1 LYLFIDNCLADSV
14 ERPSLGIHEGGTG
27 LSAPVDSAV
36 TGHRQD
42 EYVSHTAV
50 YRQDFRRYLGDLDV
64 ADEWRAAAFTSAED
78 GLAHD
83 ATVMA
88 RLYADGWNRYG
99 WPEAAGG
106 LGGNEIHRAVYYEE
120 LGHAM
125 LPIPAQHWTLETLGP
140 ALLKFAPGLAA
151 AHLPGYLSG
160 AEWWGQ
166 SFSEPESGS
175 DLATLRTRAVDD
187 GAGGFVINGEKIWTS
202 QGPTATRLLAL
213 VRTGAPESRH
223 RGLTMIM
230 VDADAPG
237 VTVRPIALASG
248 RRELAEVFFDD
259 VRVGRERVVGDVDGG
274 WAVAMH
280 LMQYE
285 RGMYGYAVLN
295 KVLTELSRL
304 REHMVTAGAT
314 AAQRQRFARVYV
326 DVAAAQARTAT
337 TVRRLAAGE
346 AVGADSSID
355 KLLFGRAEKEVN
367 DLILEIT
374 RDQMI
379 AGAAGRGGAALDT
392 ARAEWWYSRAAT
404 VMGGTAEVQRGI
416 IADHIL
422 GLPKEKR

>member
-1 LYLFIDNCLADSV
+1 
-14 ERPSLGIHEGGTG
+14 
-27 LSAPVDSAV
+27 
-36 TGHRQD
+36 
-42 EYVSHTAV
+42 
-50 YRQDFRRYLGDLDV
+50 
-64 ADEWRAAAFTSAED
+64 
-78 GLAHD
+78 
-83 ATVMA
+83 
-88 RLYADGWNRYG
+88 
-99 WPEAAGG
+99 
-106 LGGNEIHRAVYYEE
+106 
-120 LGHAM
+120 M

-140 ALLKFAPGLAA
+140 ALLTFAPGLAA
-151 AHLPGYLSG
+151 IYLPGYLSG

-187 GAGGFVINGEKIWTS
+187 GDGRFVINGQKIWTS

-213 VRTGAPESRH
+213 VRTGTPESRH
-223 RGLTMIM
+223 RGLTMLM

-237 VTVRPIALASG
+237 VTIRPIALASG

-259 VRVGRERVVGDVDGG
+259 VRVDHERVIGDVDGG

-304 REHMVTAGAT
+304 REDMVIAGAT
-314 AAQRQRFARVYV
+314 DAQRQRFARVYV
-326 DVAAAQARTAT
+326 DVVAAQARTAT

-367 DLILEIT
+367 DLVLEIG
-374 RDQMI
+374 REHMI
-379 AGAAGRGGAALDT
+379 AGTGRGGATLNT

-404 VMGGTAEVQRGI
+404 IMGGTAEVQRGI
-416 IADHIL
+416 IADHLL
-422 GLPKEKR
+422 GLPKEKRIEPRP

>member
-1 LYLFIDNCLADSV
+1 
-14 ERPSLGIHEGGTG
+14 
-27 LSAPVDSAV
+27 LSAPVDS
-36 TGHRQD
+36 TLHSGRHL
-42 EYVSHTAV
+42 EYVSGIAM
-50 YRQDFRRYLGDLDV
+50 YRADFRRYLRDLDA
-64 ADEWRAAAFTSAED
+64 ADGWRTAAFTSAED

-83 ATVMA
+83 AQVMA
-88 RLYADGWNRYG
+88 RLHADGWNRYG

-151 AHLPGYLSG
+151 AYLPGYLSG

-175 DLATLRTRAVDD
+175 DLASLRTRAADD
-187 GAGGFVINGEKIWTS
+187 GAGGFVINGQKIWTS
-202 QGPTATRLLAL
+202 QGPTATRLLVL
-213 VRTGAPESRH
+213 VRTGTPESRH

-237 VTVRPIALASG
+237 VTIRPIALASG

-259 VRVGRERVVGDVDGG
+259 VRVDGERVVGEVGGG

-295 KVLTELSRL
+295 KVLTEMGRL
-304 REHMVTAGAT
+304 REDMVAGGAT
-314 AAQRQRFARVYV
+314 DAERQRFARVYV
-326 DVAAAQARTAT
+326 DVSAAQARTAG

-374 RDQMI
+374 RAHLI
-379 AGAAGRGGAALDT
+379 AGTDRGGAELDT

-416 IADHIL
+416 IADHLL

>member
-1 LYLFIDNCLADSV
+1 M
-14 ERPSLGIHEGGTG
+14 T
-27 LSAPVDSAV
+27 APADSAV
-36 TGHRQD
+36 TGRRHD
-42 EYVSHTAV
+42 EYVAQIAV
-50 YRQDFRRYLGDLDV
+50 FRQDFRRYLRELDV
-64 ADEWRAAAFTSAED
+64 ADQWRSAAFTSAED

-88 RLYADGWNRYG
+88 RLYSDGWNRYG
-99 WPEAAGG
+99 WPESAGG

-120 LGHAM
+120 LGYAM

-140 ALLKFAPGLAA
+140 ALLKFAPHLGAQY
-151 AHLPGYLSG
+151 LPGYLSG

-175 DLATLRTRAVDD
+175 DLATLRTRAVYD
-187 GAGGFVINGEKIWTS
+187 GAGGFVLNGQKIWTS

-213 VRTGAPESRH
+213 VRTGPPESRH
-223 RGLTMIM
+223 RGLTMMM
-230 VDADAPG
+230 VDADASG
-237 VTVRPIALASG
+237 ITIRPIALASG

-259 VRVGRERVVGDVDGG
+259 VRVDRERVVGDIDGG

-304 REHMVTAGAT
+304 REDMVTAGST

-355 KLLFGRAEKEVN
+355 KLLFGRAERDVN
-367 DLILEIT
+367 DLVLEIT
-374 RDQMI
+374 RDHLI
-379 AGAAGRGGAALDT
+379 AGVGAGGAVLNT

-416 IADHIL
+416 IADHLL
-422 GLPKEKR
+422 GLPKERGK